1 MTFLKVNLLLVLAC
15 FLIEAFCKYV
25 LHLGHPYNYPI
36 FYRHDNFG
44 DFNIYNMKFWYIHRP
59 AFFTTGRAFMY
70 PAPIAVLYEVFYRF
84 HAHALHV
91 FLGFML
97 TSFLVSG
104 VLLGLALSRRGLPA
118 IKAAGFVGATLFL
131 GYPLWYVYKQA
142 NTEVGTWILIA
153 LGVWAFCKGRGYP
166 AAACFGIAG
175 SMKVFPFVYLGLF
188 LAKQKYREIAVAG
201 IVAAVTTLV
210 SLWVVGPHILQS
222 WRGIQ
227 SGLGEYRTMFMLQFR
242 PAEISSDHSLF
253 AVYKRFTPH
262 FPPPE
267 VMGHIL
273 TFYLAV
279 AALTGLTLYFVRIR
293 HLPIINQVLCL
304 CVAAILLPPV
314 SYDYTLMNLYIPWA
328 MLVLFAQDQDRA
340 KRSVP
345 GLMAAF
351 ICLAFLV
358 SPETEFI
365 YRGGGFAGQIKA
377 GALVLLMYIALKY
390 PFAEAENSPA
400 LIAAT
405 VPALH

>member
-1 MTFLKVNLLLVLAC
+1 
-15 FLIEAFCKYV
+15 
-25 LHLGHPYNYPI
+25 
-36 FYRHDNFG
+36 
-44 DFNIYNMKFWYIHRP
+44 
-59 AFFTTGRAFMY
+59 
-70 PAPIAVLYEVFYRF
+70 
-84 HAHALHV
+84 
-91 FLGFML
+91 
-97 TSFLVSG
+97 
-104 VLLGLALSRRGLPA
+104 
-118 IKAAGFVGATLFL
+118 
-131 GYPLWYVYKQA
+131 
-142 NTEVGTWILIA
+142 
-153 LGVWAFCKGRGYP
+153 
-166 AAACFGIAG
+166 
-175 SMKVFPFVYLGLF
+175 
-188 LAKQKYREIAVAG
+188 
-201 IVAAVTTLV
+201 
-210 SLWVVGPHILQS
+210 
-222 WRGIQ
+222 
-227 SGLGEYRTMFMLQFR
+227 
-242 PAEISSDHSLF
+242 
-253 AVYKRFTPH
+253 
-262 FPPPE
+262 
-267 VMGHIL
+267 MGHIL

-365 YRGGGFAGQIKA
+365 FRGQGFAGQVKA